1 MSANNAAA
9 QIGSATPATSKIPSI
24 GAYVQ
29 DTTAPGPGSDGPY
42 FGVQGLT
49 VWGGNWLGEDPGFI
63 APSTAGTLGIT
74 NVPAVGVTPPDVGN
88 PAPGKKAQ
96 WTTSGGAPI
105 TVPAD
110 GRLTV
115 TAGTAVAASGTGL
128 YKTFLA
134 PASIIPAG
142 SFFWSFE
149 F

>member
-1 MSANNAAA
+1 MTTLNAAA
-9 QIGSATPATSKIPSI
+9 AIGYDQSVTVEKIPSI
-24 GAYVQ
+24 GVYVQ

-49 VWGGNWLGEDPGFI
+49 VWNNNWLGEDPGFL
-63 APSTAGTLGIT
+63 APSTSGAVGTT
-74 NVPAVGVTPPDVGN
+74 NVPGVLATPPDVGN
-88 PAPGKKAQ
+88 PLGKKAQ
-96 WTTSGGAPI
+96 WTTSGASPI

-115 TAGTAVAASGTGL
+115 TGGTAVAAVGTGL
-128 YKTFLA
+128 YKTYL
-134 PASIIPAG
+134 PAAAVIPAG